1 MGNIRWIGYRVKIY
15 INLYIIKKKV
25 FTEYSSGESGG
36 GGGQQFEQDMIKI
49 LRHQNN
55 ISM

>member
-1 MGNIRWIGYRVKIY
+1 MGNIRWIGYSQDLYKPIYHKKI
-15 INLYIIKKKV
+15 

-36 GGGQQFEQDMIKI
+36 RGGQHFEQDMIKI
-49 LRHQNN
+49 FRHQNN